1 MKAISCPPCGER
13 VTGVDDD
20 DLVSKVQ
27 THAKS
32 AHDLDL
38 SRADILLQAEE
49 LSG

>member
-1 MKAISCPPCGER
+1 VKEIFCPPCGER

-20 DLVSKVQ
+20 DLVTKVQ

-32 AHDLDL
+32 AHDMDL

-49 LSG
+49 PSG